1 MGRQVKKD
9 LSVNCIHK
17 ENKLSKENSEFVG
30 PGQKQ
35 RQAEKKLQVRTATK
49 GTEVSES
56 SGILRGNERSF
67 PGLRS
72 WKALR

>member
-1 MGRQVKKD
+1 MNSTGRQVKKD

-35 RQAEKKLQVRTATK
+35 TETSRKKATGQDSNK
-49 GTEVSES
+49 GHRD
-56 SGILRGNERSF
+56 LRK
-67 PGLRS
+67 LRHS
-72 WKALR
+72 AWQ

>member
-1 MGRQVKKD
+1 MNIMGRQVQKD

-35 RQAEKKLQVRTATK
+35 RQAEKKL
-49 GTEVSES
+49 
-56 SGILRGNERSF
+56 
-67 PGLRS
+67 
-72 WKALR
+72 